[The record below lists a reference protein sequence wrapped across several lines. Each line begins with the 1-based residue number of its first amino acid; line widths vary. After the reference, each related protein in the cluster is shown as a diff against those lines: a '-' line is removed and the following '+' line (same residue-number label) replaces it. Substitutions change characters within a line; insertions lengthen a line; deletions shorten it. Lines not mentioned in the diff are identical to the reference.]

1 MYVWDLNDL
10 SDILSLKKLGYLKY
24 LIFEVVRFEKNIIKI
39 VLKKICNCLLI
50 EGGVFIIVNYGNI

>member
-1 MYVWDLNDL
+1 MYVWDLNYW
-10 SDILSLKKLGYLKY
+10 SDLSLKKLGYLKY

>member
-1 MYVWDLNDL
+1 MYVWDLNYW

-24 LIFEVVRFEKNIIKI
+24 LIYEVVRFEKNIIKI

>member
-1 MYVWDLNDL
+1 MYVWDLNDW

-39 VLKKICNCLLI
+39 VLKKFCNCLLI